1 MFIRHS
7 SGKVKETDI
16 WVQSSGERIGVKEKQ
31 WKMSVVYKNFFKGVK
46 LMQSNKYSYR
56 HLKVLALGHFKGL
69 GKELVE
75 QARERKPGVVRG
87 KFLGFQKI

>member
-31 WKMSVVYKNFFKGVK
+31 WKMSVVYKIFLKG
-46 LMQSNKYSYR
+46 
-56 HLKVLALGHFKGL
+56 
-69 GKELVE
+69 
-75 QARERKPGVVRG
+75 
-87 KFLGFQKI
+87 